1 MSRPSSFAHFTH
13 DHDGEQLSGVDSGDD
28 GGLDPAATV
37 VLLHGAG
44 NGSKERLLP
53 MLDEFVAR
61 GCRGLA
67 LDFSGHGEST
77 GELREL
83 SLRRRFEQ
91 AAAVIDARVPAD
103 APLVLVGFSMSGQT
117 VADLARHYGE
127 RVAAI
132 GLCAPAVYAAEAWP
146 LPFGDGDGEFSAI
159 IRAPESWRAAPAL
172 DVFRG
177 YRGRAVLAVPATDH
191 VIPPAVTE
199 AVTDAL
205 STRAQFT
212 RLELPDAEHWL
223 GLWFRDHA
231 DDRREFVDAVLTGL
245 GDEGWTATRAWVAK
259 QVPQGRGVRDTT
271 VLHGG
276 WSSQMRR
283 LTLSDPGEAQA
294 HSHAARHALS
304 PHRPKAQVAPLQ
316 GPSSGTPRART
327 EQRGNAPVLP
337 RTRLDDGS
345 GLVLRSF
352 VRPFFRRHAP
362 GLLAREA
369 SVLTLL
375 APYDGIPVPELRAVD
390 ATAEHAD
397 HPSLLMSLLPGTV
410 RVDDVDLERR
420 LDLLAGQ
427 LARVHAVVPD
437 ERPRTYQA
445 WTSPE
450 RVGSPGGEPWER
462 AVDVIRRAAPAYEGC
477 FLHRDFHPGNVLF
490 TGAGETLRITGVV
503 DWVETS
509 WGPADLD
516 VAHCSTALALL
527 HGPEHG
533 LGFRARYEARGGRS
547 LAEDRDHLYW
557 RLLDALGYAPDA
569 TKLAGPWRELGRTDL
584 TPRVLGARL
593 EAYVAGLLD
602 QYA

>member
-1 MSRPSSFAHFTH
+1 MSRLSSFTH
-13 DHDGEQLSGVDSGDD
+13 DHDGERLSGVDSGDD
-28 GGLDPAATV
+28 GGREPAATV

-44 NGSKERLLP
+44 INGSKERLLP
-53 MLDEFVAR
+53 LLDEFVAR

-103 APLVLVGFSMSGQT
+103 GPLVLVGFSMSGQT

-132 GLCAPAVYAAEAWP
+132 GLCAPAVYAAEAWA
-146 LPFGDGDGEFSAI
+146 LPFGEGDGEFSTI
-159 IRAPESWRAAPAL
+159 IRAPEGWRASPAL
-172 DVFRG
+172 DAFRE
-177 YRGRAVLAVPATDH
+177 YSGRAVLAVPGRDDI
-191 VIPPAVTE
+191 IPPAVTE
-199 AVTDAL
+199 AVADAL

-223 GLWFRDHA
+223 GLWLRDHA

-245 GDEGWTATRAWVAK
+245 GDEGWTATRAWVAR
-259 QVPQGRGVRDTT
+259 QLPRGRGVRDTT
-271 VLHGG
+271 VLRGG
-276 WSSQMRR
+276 WSSQIRR
-283 LTLSDPGEAQA
+283 LT
-294 HSHAARHALS
+294 
-304 PHRPKAQVAPLQ
+304 
-316 GPSSGTPRART
+316 
-327 EQRGNAPVLP
+327 
-337 RTRLDDGS
+337 LDDGS

-375 APYDGIPVPELRAVD
+375 ASYDGIAVPELCAVD
-390 ATAEHAD
+390 ATAEHTD
-397 HPSLLMSLLPGTV
+397 HPSLLMSLLPGSV
-410 RVDDVDLERR
+410 RVDDEDLDPR

-450 RVGSPGGEPWER
+450 RVGSPGGELWER
-462 AVDVIRRAAPAYEGC
+462 AVDVVRRAAPAYEGC

-490 TGAGETLRITGVV
+490 TGSGETLRITGVV

-533 LGFRARYEARGGRS
+533 LGFRGRYEAQGGRR
-547 LAEDRDHLYW
+547 LAENPDHLYW

-584 TPRVLGARL
+584 TPQVLGARL
-593 EAYVAGLLD
+593 EAYVAGLLER
-602 QYA
+602 YA